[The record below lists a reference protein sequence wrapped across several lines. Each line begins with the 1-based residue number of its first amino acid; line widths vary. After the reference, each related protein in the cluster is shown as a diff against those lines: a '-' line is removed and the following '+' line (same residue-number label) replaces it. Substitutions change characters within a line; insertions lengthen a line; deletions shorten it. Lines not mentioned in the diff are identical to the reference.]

1 MRTIDETEV
10 SKLLRG
16 VEIPPCPAVL
26 AALAQEMH
34 RPDASSTKVARL
46 ISQDV
51 GLAAGV
57 IKCANSPLFSTG
69 SKVGSI
75 GEALGRLGFNN
86 VLNLVVNELLRKNL
100 SQNNHAMDRF
110 WDSATYCAGV
120 CAKLAEILPG
130 TSRDTAYTFG
140 LFHDCGIPILMRRYP
155 DYKKTLGEA
164 NRRIDLPFT
173 AIEDEI
179 HGTNHAVIGYLMA
192 RNWGLPETVSSAI
205 LSPPR
210 FLRLQRR
217 QRPLRRIVHPDRPG
231 PAGRAHRR
239 HLPAPQRRRRVGK
252 GQGRRGRFLRPHRDG
267 PQRHRGRPA
276 VQAGFRPQGGLNPDV
291 AAASPP

>member
-130 TSRDTAYTFG
+130 SSRDTAYTFG

-205 LSPPR
+205 LSHHDFSVFNDGSGLSDESCTLIALALLAER
-210 FLRLQRR
+210 IVGTFLRLNE
-217 QRPLRRIVHPDRPG
+217 DG
-231 PAGRAHRR
+231 EWEK
-239 HLPAPQRRRRVGK
+239 GK
-252 GQGRRGRFLRPHRDG
+252 G
-267 PQRHRGRPA
+267 A
-276 VQAGFRPQGGLNPDV
+276 VAGFFGLTETDLNDIV
-291 AAASPP
+291 DDLLFKLDSARKAA

>member
-1 MRTIDETEV
+1 MRTIDEAEV

-26 AALAQEMH
+26 ASLAQEMH
-34 RPDASSTKVARL
+34 RPDASSVKVAKL

-57 IKCANSPLFSTG
+57 IKCANSPLFGTG
-69 SKVGSI
+69 SKVASI

-86 VLNLVVNELLRKNL
+86 VLNLVVNELLRKSL
-100 SQNNHAMDRF
+100 SQKDSHAMERF

-155 DYKKTLGEA
+155 DYKKTLALA
-164 NRRIDLPFT
+164 NQTLDRSFT
-173 AIEDEI
+173 AVEEEM
-179 HGTNHAVIGYLMA
+179 HGTSHAVIGYLMA

-205 LSPPR
+205 LSHHDFSVFESGSGLSDESCTLIALALLSER
-210 FLRLQRR
+210 IIGTFLRLK
-217 QRPLRRIVHPDRPG
+217 DDG
-231 PAGRAHRR
+231 EWEKGK
-239 HLPAPQRRRRVGK
+239 LPV
-252 GQGRRGRFLRPHRDG
+252 
-267 PQRHRGRPA
+267 
-276 VQAGFRPQGGLNPDV
+276 AGFFGLSETDLNDIV
-291 AAASPP
+291 DDLLFKLDSARKAA